1 MITIPCVAPVKL
13 FQFQLSLFQF
23 QHQKVYGAEAKN
35 KCLIPIVKQNHHND
49 PLINSIDWD
58 IKLPYVMVDSIF
70 THIDEKAHVF
80 CASNVFYAAK
90 QLLPYLKDDDIVEI
104 QDCDIFHLKPYTGP
118 LPGDKEVIVNTFYE
132 NWHMHIATPESE
144 NSHVIRPYM
153 NHQEEWYPNGG
164 FNTIVKV
171 STLKEIIDDVIEFS
185 VKVGRDNLN
194 TPHAWWMQMYGLN
207 IACHNNQI
215 KMISMDNCYFP
226 NMNQLDISNHH
237 QAHYSC
243 DPIFHKHQFP
253 NLNVIDFP
261 DNVFYN
267 SIREWMYR

>member
-1 MITIPCVAPVKL
+1 
-13 FQFQLSLFQF
+13 
-23 QHQKVYGAEAKN
+23 
-35 KCLIPIVKQNHHND
+35 
-49 PLINSIDWD
+49 
-58 IKLPYVMVDSIF
+58 MVD
-70 THIDEKAHVF
+70 AV
-80 CASNVFYAAK
+80 
-90 QLLPYLKDDDIVEI
+90 
-104 QDCDIFHLKPYTGP
+104 
-118 LPGDKEVIVNTFYE
+118 
-132 NWHMHIATPESE
+132 
-144 NSHVIRPYM
+144 
-153 NHQEEWYPNGG
+153 
-164 FNTIVKV
+164 
-171 STLKEIIDDVIEFS
+171 
-185 VKVGRDNLN
+185 
-194 TPHAWWMQMYGLN
+194 YGLN